1 MPQNSKD
8 IDKLIGN
15 LLGADTSKSYSND
28 PLSQGQNNAVNAKLA
43 PVLNFMIISIENDC
57 NITLE
62 SVLKYI
68 INADTCLAHETGCH
82 YEGEAP
88 R

>member
-15 LLGADTSKSYSND
+15 LLGADTSKSYNND

-62 SVLKYI
+62 SVLK
-68 INADTCLAHETGCH
+68 
-82 YEGEAP
+82 
-88 R
+88 